1 MNNADELKQA
11 FEDYRAGKL
20 GVIPAGQFDAPARG

>member
-1 MNNADELKQA
+1 MNSADELKQA

-20 GVIPAGQFDAPARG
+20 GVIPADQIDAPARG